1 MEPWKLA
8 VLIWLLIIYQRRTK
22 NGIGR
27 LTKTVLQV
35 ETVKTQRVE
44 MAGTISAIDE
54 EVRFFFIFLNSL
66 LVKNDCEMQINS
78 FFLKFPLKSSCR
90 WIISNLRHAWTG
102 VNGVADFFNQ
112 LWVFFES
119 ISYYN

>member
-1 MEPWKLA
+1 MELWKLA

-35 ETVKTQRVE
+35 ETAKTQRVE
-44 MAGTISAIDE
+44 MEVTISAIDE
-54 EVRFFFIFLNSL
+54 EVRFFFIFLISL

-78 FFLKFPLKSSCR
+78 FFLKFLLKSGYR
-90 WIISNLRHAWTG
+90 WINSNLRHAWTG

-112 LWVFFES
+112 LWIFFES
-119 ISYYN
+119 ISNYN

>member
-44 MAGTISAIDE
+44 MTGTISAIDE

-78 FFLKFPLKSSCR
+78 FLLKFPLKSGYR
-90 WIISNLRHAWTG
+90 WIISNLRHA
-102 VNGVADFFNQ
+102 
-112 LWVFFES
+112 
-119 ISYYN
+119 